1 MGDGKVNL
9 PDNLFSSK
17 PFDSKGHLSKI
28 LLRATT
34 RPCFTV
40 HPPSATAATP
50 APPLGRHR
58 VAPAIHSSSSIF
70 PFPSPVPIPCF
81 SGELAIF
88 KKQSNWFHR
97 CLLRQMLWSEAHMV
111 RKAMRDTGVEKM
123 PGVSF
128 IEVNNK
134 AKVPT
139 GRIILELPAG
149 MLDDDKGDF
158 VGNAVREVEEE
169 IGIKLKLEDMVDLTT
184 FLDSSTGCGFFP
196 SPASIGMDNLN
207 A

>member
-1 MGDGKVNL
+1 
-9 PDNLFSSK
+9 
-17 PFDSKGHLSKI
+17 
-28 LLRATT
+28 
-34 RPCFTV
+34 
-40 HPPSATAATP
+40 
-50 APPLGRHR
+50 
-58 VAPAIHSSSSIF
+58 
-70 PFPSPVPIPCF
+70 
-81 SGELAIF
+81 
-88 KKQSNWFHR
+88 
-97 CLLRQMLWSEAHMV
+97 MV

-134 AKVPT
+134 VYEFIAGDKSGIYFVDICDVLHNINGQLKMVPGIVFAIGPAMTVLILLESDGETYAVLTEQAKVPT

-158 VGNAVREVEEE
+158 VGNAVEEE

-196 SPASIGMDNLN
+196 SPVYLKHSASTLLLYWFCK
-207 A
+207 